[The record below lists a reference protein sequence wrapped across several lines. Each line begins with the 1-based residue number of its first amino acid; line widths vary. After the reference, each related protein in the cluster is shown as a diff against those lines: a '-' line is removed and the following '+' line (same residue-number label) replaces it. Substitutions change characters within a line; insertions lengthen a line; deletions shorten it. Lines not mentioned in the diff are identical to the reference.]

1 MLSRLTFAAL
11 VLAVA
16 ASGAWGR
23 EAMLGDAF
31 VTMPPPVGF
40 CELAPRYEFDGR
52 TVSVASA
59 YLQGAGVRLL
69 LMSADCDQLA
79 EAREGR
85 RRQLDDVVQYQ
96 VEIANMKTPSV
107 FSIARWCSI
116 LRIQSNSPIGVD
128 IDARLAS
135 TIEKIKVNE
144 AGSIGVIAEDK
155 AACYA
160 ATLYKVQTETGT
172 EKMLIGLQAATV
184 ISKRD
189 IRVHRYAVYRNPDTI
204 NAMLPKLKENVAA
217 LIAANP

>member
-11 VLAVA
+11 VLAIA

-31 VTMPPPVGF
+31 VTMPPPAGF
-40 CELAPRYEFDGR
+40 CELTPRYEFDGH
-52 TVSVASA
+52 TVSVVSA

-69 LMSADCDQLA
+69 VMSADCDQLA

-85 RRQLDDVVQYQ
+85 RRQLDDIVQYR

-116 LRIQSNSPIGVD
+116 LRIQSNSPIGTD
-128 IDARLAS
+128 INARLAN
-135 TIEKIKVNE
+135 TIKKIKVNE
-144 AGSIGVIAEDK
+144 AGSLGVIAEDK
-155 AACYA
+155 DACYT
-160 ATLYKVQTETGT
+160 ATLHKVWTETGT
-172 EKMLIGLQAATV
+172 EKMLMGLQAAIV
-184 ISKRD
+184 VNNRD
-189 IRVHRYAVYRNPDTI
+189 ISVHHYAVYRNPDTI
-204 NAMLPKLKENVAA
+204 NAMLPKLKDNVAA